1 MNSAAETVTLYRP
14 IGMREM
20 TLLRDAGW
28 RAFPPRSRGQ
38 PSLCMLTDQ
47 TEARQIAREWLV
59 PVGGA
64 GFVARFTVAAAFLQR
79 AEPQSDDVL
88 PMDYVIPA
96 RELGRLNEHLSGP
109 IELIEAFFASPGVPS

>member
-1 MNSAAETVTLYRP
+1 MNSAAETVTLYRT

-28 RAFPPRSRGQ
+28 RAFPPRTRGQ

-47 TEARQIAREWLV
+47 SEARQIAREWMV

-64 GFVARFTVAAAFLQR
+64 GFVARFTVAAAFLQSSR
-79 AEPQSDDVL
+79 PQSDDVL

-96 RELGRLNEHLSGP
+96 GELPKLNEHLAGP
-109 IELIEAFFASPGVPS
+109 IELIEAFFASPEMSS

>member
-28 RAFPPRSRGQ
+28 RAFPPR
-38 PSLCMLTDQ
+38 
-47 TEARQIAREWLV
+47 
-59 PVGGA
+59 VGGA
-64 GFVARFTVAAAFLQR
+64 GFVARFTVAAAFLQSSR
-79 AEPQSDDVL
+79 PQSDDVL

-96 RELGRLNEHLSGP
+96 GELPKLNEHLAGP
-109 IELIEAFFASPGVPS
+109 IELIEAFFASPEMSS